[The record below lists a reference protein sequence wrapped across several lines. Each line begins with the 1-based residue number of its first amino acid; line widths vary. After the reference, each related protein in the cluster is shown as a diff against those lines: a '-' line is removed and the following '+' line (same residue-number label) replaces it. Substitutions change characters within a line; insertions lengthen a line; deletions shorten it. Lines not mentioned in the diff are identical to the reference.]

1 MRSPRSALLAG
12 LLAAA
17 LAVSVVA
24 CSSSD
29 NEAATTTTE
38 ARATTTTEARAT
50 TTTAGSGDATT
61 TTAASGG
68 GAECTRGDLISAALP
83 TADPAFDLVDDFGC
97 EDGYAWIWL
106 ADDATDPVTLAS
118 RILKDE
124 NGTWVP
130 VSTDVC
136 GAASAGIPPTVLEKG
151 CAAI

>member
-29 NEAATTTTE
+29 DESATTTTE
-38 ARATTTTEARAT
+38 GQAT

>member
-38 ARATTTTEARAT
+38 AQAT

-68 GAECTRGDLISAALP
+68 GAECTRGDLVSAALP

-130 VSTDVC
+130 VSTNVC

>member
-29 NEAATTTTE
+29 DESATTTTE
-38 ARATTTTEARAT
+38 GQAT
-50 TTTAGSGDATT
+50 TTTAGSDDATT

-83 TADPAFDLVDDFGC
+83 TADAAFDLVDDFGC

>member
-1 MRSPRSALLAG
+1 MRSSRSALLAG
-12 LLAAA
+12 LLATA

-29 NEAATTTTE
+29 DEAATTTTE
-38 ARATTTTEARAT
+38 ARATTTEAQAT
-50 TTTAGSGDATT
+50 TTTAGSDDNTT

-68 GAECTRGDLISAALP
+68 GAECTRGELISAALP

-97 EDGYAWIWL
+97 EDSYAWIWL

-136 GAASAGIPPTVLEKG
+136 GAASAGIPPVVLEKG

>member
-1 MRSPRSALLAG
+1 MRSPRSVLLAG
-12 LLAAA
+12 LLATA

-29 NEAATTTTE
+29 DEAATTTTE
-38 ARATTTTEARAT
+38 ARATTTEAQAT
-50 TTTAGSGDATT
+50 TTTAGSDDNTT

-68 GAECTRGDLISAALP
+68 GAECTRGELISAALP

-136 GAASAGIPPTVLEKG
+136 GAASAGIPPVVLEKG

>member
-29 NEAATTTTE
+29 DESATTTTE
-38 ARATTTTEARAT
+38 GQAT
-50 TTTAGSGDATT
+50 TTTAGSDDATT

>member
-1 MRSPRSALLAG
+1 MFHGWNLTQQAAG
-12 LLAAA
+12 NAISRTQCRLQNPGAP
-17 LAVSVVA
+17 
-24 CSSSD
+24 
-29 NEAATTTTE
+29 TP
-38 ARATTTTEARAT
+38 
-50 TTTAGSGDATT
+50 GSGDATT

-130 VSTDVC
+130 VSTNVC